1 MDSTLNHTKPGFRL
15 GMFGGSEL
23 GGMDYSVGAG
33 IDAIST
39 STSYQDYRHCI
50 KTIKAFWA
58 FCKIVQAYADVCI
71 WYRYT
76 MIYTHLTSYIH
87 HI

>member
-39 STSYQDYRHCI
+39 YRHRI
-50 KTIKAFWA
+50 KTID
-58 FCKIVQAYADVCI
+58 IVSRLSRPSGPSAKSFRRMPMYAYG
-71 WYRYT
+71 T
-76 MIYTHLTSYIH
+76 GTQ
-87 HI
+87 